1 MRTRS
6 FAVIVS
12 VNHKAITVFAV
23 GWKRHLILLSVLGHA
38 NLLFILKKRA
48 LWFREGG
55 LVVIQRLLVCTFH
68 WLVSGHCSDESH
80 KWSVAG
86 AMLQALLSHL
96 MSLLA
101 AVHSNVQKNIKID
114 KSYPR
119 PTHRQTCM
127 PLICWQTSPFYSSIN
142 SKLYNP
148 ALINNKRA
156 GRKHELPW
164 HAIHSLCFIWCE
176 PSLCDN

>member
-1 MRTRS
+1 MDSPWIPQFKKVCSTIMACDHTLYQLPDWNLYLQQSVRTRS
-6 FAVIVS
+6 FTVIVS

-23 GWKRHLILLSVLGHA
+23 GWKWHLILLSVLGHA
-38 NLLFILKKRA
+38 HLLFILKKRA
-48 LWFREGG
+48 LWFGEGE

-68 WLVSGHCSDESH
+68 WLVSGHCCDESH

-96 MSLLA
+96 TSLLA

-119 PTHRQTCM
+119 PTH
-127 PLICWQTSPFYSSIN
+127 I
-142 SKLYNP
+142 
-148 ALINNKRA
+148 
-156 GRKHELPW
+156 
-164 HAIHSLCFIWCE
+164 
-176 PSLCDN
+176 